1 MSCSNGNRGGG
12 RRRFLSSVSVGFG
25 VVAAMS
31 RNRVIGIH
39 GGLPWQHL
47 PKDRKIF
54 QALTTNKILILGRKT
69 FFEEHPTT
77 TITTTTPST
86 SLDHIRH
93 ARCCIV
99 VSTSM
104 TRMGLETKQPYAP
117 TTELKLARSLSEAL
131 ELAQA
136 MTISKKKDEKEEEE
150 VTGILGISS
159 PVDCWVVGG
168 QGLYEEALLFVQ
180 SSSTQQQQQPGAS
193 AVEVHLTVVDVDIPE
208 TTVQDNDDGADD
220 DDDCRRIARFPDPLR
235 WKDQF
240 EQVSKIEF
248 PPEMEIAMNGSE
260 KNVIVP
266 GFTYYHYKRRPG

>member
-1 MSCSNGNRGGG
+1 
-12 RRRFLSSVSVGFG
+12 
-25 VVAAMS
+25 MS

-69 FFEEHPTT
+69 FFEQHPTT
-77 TITTTTPST
+77 TTTTTT

-99 VSTSM
+99 VSSSM
-104 TRMGLETKQPYAP
+104 TRIGLETAQPYAP

-136 MTISKKKDEKEEEE
+136 MTSTFKKEEEKEEEE

-159 PVDCWVVGG
+159 PIDCWVVGG
-168 QGLYEEALLFVQ
+168 QGLYEEALLVS
-180 SSSTQQQQQPGAS
+180 SSSTQQQQPGAS
-193 AVEVHLTVVDVDIPE
+193 AVVEVHLSVVDLDIPE
-208 TTVQDNDDGADD
+208 TTVQDND

-240 EQVSKIEF
+240 EQVSKVEF
-248 PPEMEIAMNGSE
+248 PPETEMMNGSE

-266 GFTYYHYKRRPG
+266 GFTYYYYKRMLD